1 VWISVSSLIKKR
13 FEEIN
18 HKKTDFA
25 EDIVNVAMMF
35 CEPFGELV
43 VLFRERPDIDAT
55 ERVRLRERQRERE
68 ARAAAGWRI
77 RTHSSESSMSET
89 AERHWALAL

>member
-1 VWISVSSLIKKR
+1 MPIVNGGCVDLGQLPRSKKR
-13 FEEIN
+13 FEEKN

-25 EDIVNVAMMF
+25 EDIVNVAVMF

-43 VLFRERPDIDAT
+43 VLFRERPDVDAA

-68 ARAAAGWRI
+68 A
-77 RTHSSESSMSET
+77 
-89 AERHWALAL
+89 